1 MQVSTCIRSL
11 GLSRTLDTTVTFT
24 SCIYPLYSHSFLD
37 ILLNVS
43 VANKRS
49 NSSHR
54 DEHRDVRRDV
64 HNDVRLDVHSEVMRR
79 FVKHEQRYTS
89 QRRLIVTVLSASD
102 RPLMIQQMLKR
113 SSNVK
118 KVLAQ
123 SSLYRNLVVLENVG
137 VVQRIFSTDDVA
149 RYELNDDILGHH
161 HHLVCSKCGDIRDV
175 RIPESLESSLDSTLS
190 KIAKSSGFQL
200 DQHRLDLIGRCG
212 NCR

>member
-1 MQVSTCIRSL
+1 M
-11 GLSRTLDTTVTFT
+11 
-24 SCIYPLYSHSFLD
+24 
-37 ILLNVS
+37 S
-43 VANKRS
+43 VVNKRS
-49 NSSHR
+49 NNGHSDANVGERH
-54 DEHRDVRRDV
+54 DV
-64 HNDVRLDVHSEVMRR
+64 HGEVMRR
-79 FVKHEQRYTS
+79 FIKHEQRYTS

-113 SSNVK
+113 SSNIK

-175 RIPESLESSLDSTLS
+175 RIPESLESSLDSALA
-190 KIAKSSGFQL
+190 KIAKRSGFQL
-200 DQHRLDLIGRCG
+200 DQHRLDLIGRCS

>member
-1 MQVSTCIRSL
+1 MQVSTSIRSL
-11 GLSRTLDTTVTFT
+11 GLSQTLDSPVIFT

-54 DEHRDVRRDV
+54 DEHRDVRRDA
-64 HNDVRLDVHSEVMRR
+64 HNDVHNDVHSEVMRR
-79 FVKHEQRYTS
+79 FVKNEQRYTS

>member
-1 MQVSTCIRSL
+1 M
-11 GLSRTLDTTVTFT
+11 
-24 SCIYPLYSHSFLD
+24 
-37 ILLNVS
+37 S

-49 NSSHR
+49 NSSHS
-54 DEHRDVRRDV
+54 DVRRDA
-64 HNDVRLDVHSEVMRR
+64 HNDVHGEVMRR
-79 FVKHEQRYTS
+79 FVKNEQRYTS

-102 RPLMIQQMLKR
+102 HPLMIQQMLKR
-113 SSNVK
+113 SSNTK

>member
-1 MQVSTCIRSL
+1 M
-11 GLSRTLDTTVTFT
+11 
-24 SCIYPLYSHSFLD
+24 
-37 ILLNVS
+37 S
-43 VANKRS
+43 VVNKRS
-49 NSSHR
+49 NNGHSDANVGER
-54 DEHRDVRRDV
+54 G
-64 HNDVRLDVHSEVMRR
+64 DVRLDVHSEVMRR
-79 FVKHEQRYTS
+79 FIKHDQRYTS

-113 SSNVK
+113 SSSTK

-123 SSLYRNLVVLENVG
+123 SSLYRNLVVLEDVG

-175 RIPESLESSLDSTLS
+175 RIPESLESSLDSTLE
-190 KIAKSSGFQL
+190 KIAKRSGFQL

-212 NCR
+212 KCV

>member
-1 MQVSTCIRSL
+1 MRVSICIRSL
-11 GLSRTLDTTVTFT
+11 GLSQTLDSIIRFT
-24 SCIYPLYSHSFLD
+24 NHIHHLYSHSFSD

-43 VANKRS
+43 VAMKKS
-49 NSSHR
+49 NSRRS
-54 DEHRDVRRDV
+54 DEHS
-64 HNDVRLDVHSEVMRR
+64 DVHSEVMRR
-79 FVKHEQRYTS
+79 FIKHEQRYTS

-113 SSNVK
+113 SSNTK

-123 SSLYRNLVVLENVG
+123 SSLYRNLVVLEGVG

-175 RIPESLESSLDSTLS
+175 RIPESLESSLDTVLA

-212 NCR
+212 KCV

>member
-49 NSSHR
+49 NSSHS
-54 DEHRDVRRDV
+54 DVRRDV
-64 HNDVRLDVHSEVMRR
+64 RHDVTSDVHSEVMRR

-102 RPLMIQQMLKR
+102 HPLMIPQMLKR

>member
-1 MQVSTCIRSL
+1 MRVSTCIRSL
-11 GLSRTLDTTVTFT
+11 GLSQTLDSPVIFT

-49 NSSHR
+49 NSSHS
-54 DEHRDVRRDV
+54 DVRRDV
-64 HNDVRLDVHSEVMRR
+64 RNDVHGEVMRR

>member
-11 GLSRTLDTTVTFT
+11 GLSQTLDLPVIFT

-49 NSSHR
+49 NSSHS
-54 DEHRDVRRDV
+54 DVRR
-64 HNDVRLDVHSEVMRR
+64 DVHSEVMRR

-113 SSNVK
+113 SSNLK

-190 KIAKSSGFQL
+190 KIAKSSGFEL

-212 NCR
+212 NCC

>member
-1 MQVSTCIRSL
+1 MV
-11 GLSRTLDTTVTFT
+11 
-24 SCIYPLYSHSFLD
+24 
-37 ILLNVS
+37 
-43 VANKRS
+43 NKRS
-49 NSSHR
+49 NNGNSDANVGER
-54 DEHRDVRRDV
+54 GDV
-64 HNDVRLDVHSEVMRR
+64 HGEVMRR
-79 FVKHEQRYTS
+79 FIKHDQRYTS

-113 SSNVK
+113 SSSAK

-123 SSLYRNLVVLENVG
+123 SSLYRNLVVLEDVG

-175 RIPESLESSLDSTLS
+175 RIPESLESSLDSTLE
-190 KIAKSSGFQL
+190 KIAKRSGFQL

-212 NCR
+212 KCV

>member
-11 GLSRTLDTTVTFT
+11 GLSQTLDSTVTFT

-43 VANKRS
+43 VANKLS
-49 NSSHR
+49 NSSHS
-54 DEHRDVRRDV
+54 DVRRDV
-64 HNDVRLDVHSEVMRR
+64 HNDVRRDVHNDVHGEVMRR

>member
-1 MQVSTCIRSL
+1 M
-11 GLSRTLDTTVTFT
+11 
-24 SCIYPLYSHSFLD
+24 
-37 ILLNVS
+37 S
-43 VANKRS
+43 VVKKRS

-54 DEHRDVRRDV
+54 DEHRAVRHDA
-64 HNDVRLDVHSEVMRR
+64 HNDAHNDVHSEVLRR

>member
-1 MQVSTCIRSL
+1 MQVSTSIRSL
-11 GLSRTLDTTVTFT
+11 GLSQTLDSPVIFT

-49 NSSHR
+49 NN
-54 DEHRDVRRDV
+54 EHSDVQNDV
-64 HNDVRLDVHSEVMRR
+64 HHDVHSEVMRR
-79 FVKHEQRYTS
+79 FTKHEQRYTS

-113 SSNVK
+113 SSNTK

-123 SSLYRNLVVLENVG
+123 SSLYRNLVVLEGVG

-175 RIPESLESSLDSTLS
+175 RIPESLESSLDTALA
-190 KIAKSSGFQL
+190 KIARSSGFQL

-212 NCR
+212 KCR

>member
-1 MQVSTCIRSL
+1 MRVSTCIRSL
-11 GLSRTLDTTVTFT
+11 GLSQTLDSPVIFT

-49 NSSHR
+49 NSSHS
-54 DEHRDVRRDV
+54 DV
-64 HNDVRLDVHSEVMRR
+64 HHDVHSEVLRR

-89 QRRLIVTVLSASD
+89 QRRLIVTVLSSSD
-102 RPLMIQQMLKR
+102 HPLMIQQMLKR

-212 NCR
+212 KCV

>member
-1 MQVSTCIRSL
+1 M
-11 GLSRTLDTTVTFT
+11 
-24 SCIYPLYSHSFLD
+24 
-37 ILLNVS
+37 S
-43 VANKRS
+43 VVNKRS
-49 NSSHR
+49 NSSHS
-54 DEHRDVRRDV
+54 DE

-79 FVKHEQRYTS
+79 FIKHDQRYTS

-113 SSNVK
+113 SSSAK

-123 SSLYRNLVVLENVG
+123 SSLYRNLVVLEDVG

-175 RIPESLESSLDSTLS
+175 RIPESLESSLDSTLE
-190 KIAKSSGFQL
+190 KIAKRSGFQL

-212 NCR
+212 KCV

>member
-1 MQVSTCIRSL
+1 MRVSICIRSL
-11 GLSRTLDTTVTFT
+11 GLSQTLDSIIRFT
-24 SCIYPLYSHSFLD
+24 NYIHHLYSHSFSD

-49 NSSHR
+49 NN
-54 DEHRDVRRDV
+54 EHSDVN
-64 HNDVRLDVHSEVMRR
+64 NDVPHDVHSEVMRR
-79 FVKHEQRYTS
+79 FIKHEQRYTS

-113 SSNVK
+113 SSNTK

-123 SSLYRNLVVLENVG
+123 SSLYRNLVVLESVG

-175 RIPESLESSLDSTLS
+175 RIPESLESSLDTALA

-212 NCR
+212 KCR

>member
-11 GLSRTLDTTVTFT
+11 GLSQTLDSPVIFT

-49 NSSHR
+49 NSSHS
-54 DEHRDVRRDV
+54 DVRRDV
-64 HNDVRLDVHSEVMRR
+64 RNDVHGEVMRR

>member
-49 NSSHR
+49 NN
-54 DEHRDVRRDV
+54 EHSDVQNDV
-64 HNDVRLDVHSEVMRR
+64 HQDVHSEVMRR
-79 FVKHEQRYTS
+79 FIKHEQRYTS

-102 RPLMIQQMLKR
+102 HPLMISQMLKR

>member
-1 MQVSTCIRSL
+1 M
-11 GLSRTLDTTVTFT
+11 
-24 SCIYPLYSHSFLD
+24 
-37 ILLNVS
+37 LNVS

-49 NSSHR
+49 NS
-54 DEHRDVRRDV
+54 EHSDVRHDV
-64 HNDVRLDVHSEVMRR
+64 HNDVHSEVMRR
-79 FVKHEQRYTS
+79 FTKHNQRYTS
-89 QRRLIVTVLSASD
+89 QRRLIVTVLSTSD

-113 SSNVK
+113 SSNTK

-123 SSLYRNLVVLENVG
+123 SSLYRNLVVLEGVG

-175 RIPESLESSLDSTLS
+175 RIPESLELSLDLTLA
-190 KIAKSSGFQL
+190 KIAKNSGFQL

-212 NCR
+212 KCR

>member
-1 MQVSTCIRSL
+1 
-11 GLSRTLDTTVTFT
+11 
-24 SCIYPLYSHSFLD
+24 
-37 ILLNVS
+37 

-49 NSSHR
+49 NN
-54 DEHRDVRRDV
+54 EHSDVNNDV
-64 HNDVRLDVHSEVMRR
+64 HHDVHSEVMRR
-79 FVKHEQRYTS
+79 FIKHEQRYTS

-113 SSNVK
+113 SSNTK

-123 SSLYRNLVVLENVG
+123 SSLYRNLVVLEGVG

-175 RIPESLESSLDSTLS
+175 RIPEFLESNLDTVLA

-212 NCR
+212 KCR